1 MAVSYMKLWH
11 LLLDKNLKKRDL
23 QRLAGVS
30 EYHMKKMTR
39 NESVPTETL
48 CKIMGA
54 LECSIEDIAEFSA
67 DVPVHEER

>member
-1 MAVSYMKLWH
+1 MAVSYIKLWH
-11 LLLDKNLKKRDL
+11 LLLDKNLKKRGL

-39 NESVPTETL
+39 NESVPIETL

-54 LECSIEDIAEFSA
+54 LDCFIDDIAEFEPDDPMSSK
-67 DVPVHEER
+67 

>member
-1 MAVSYMKLWH
+1 MAVRYIKLWH
-11 LLLDKNLKKRDL
+11 LLLDKKLKKRDL

-54 LECSIEDIAEFSA
+54 LDCSIDDIAEFEPDAPMQSK
-67 DVPVHEER
+67 

>member
-1 MAVSYMKLWH
+1 MAVSYIKLWH
-11 LLLDKNLKKRDL
+11 LLLDKNLKRRDL

-39 NESVPTETL
+39 NESVPIETL

-54 LECSIEDIAEFSA
+54 LDCLIDDIAEFEPDDPMSSK
-67 DVPVHEER
+67 